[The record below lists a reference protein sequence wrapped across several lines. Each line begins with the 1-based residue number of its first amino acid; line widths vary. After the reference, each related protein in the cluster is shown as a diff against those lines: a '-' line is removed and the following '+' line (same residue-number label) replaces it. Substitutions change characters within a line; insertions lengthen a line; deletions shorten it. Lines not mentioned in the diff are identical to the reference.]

1 MSESANLRTV
11 IQEEFLKS
19 AVDSVHFF
27 KKYAKIQHPM
37 KGKILFNL
45 YPFQEDTVRLFKE
58 HRFNIV
64 LKSRQMGIS
73 TLCAGHCLHQMIFN
87 EDFKILVIAT
97 KQDVA
102 KNLVQKV
109 QIMWEFLPAWMK
121 QGLTIVNNNKLSLV
135 FSNGSEIKAVSSSPD
150 AARSEALSL
159 LVLDEFAFVDCAEEI
174 WTSAQSTLATG
185 GSCIMLSTPN
195 GIGNLF
201 HQTWQHAVEGVA
213 EEGLDKFNPILL
225 PWHLHPDRDQKWRD
239 NQDSL
244 LGKRL
249 ASQECDADFLS
260 SGHTVIE
267 SEILQWYE
275 KEHIQDPVERRG
287 IGGDY
292 WIWKYPD
299 FTRTYLVCL
308 PEGESVLTEN
318 GIKNVEHI
326 TYEDRLVDIEGNSTE
341 IEDLKIRK
349 YDGDLFEIKVS
360 NTFRT
365 TKFTDE
371 HPIFSSK
378 PVLKRNYNR
387 QHERYRFNERYWDF
401 NFDFTPSKDIEIGDW
416 LKVPNIYFKKYI
428 SNEEIL
434 SKWSKYDDNTRID
447 FKINHC
453 PLFDENFWWF
463 VGLWLAEGWTYNDK
477 LNNWFIFTAHNSNEL
492 DIIERVEKVCKSFDR
507 SLTKTNSLTDKST
520 RVQFSSKQIGQ
531 FLHDN
536 FGKGAG
542 NKSIPEWVK
551 FLPDNF
557 RKQLVLGYLEGDG
570 CTTECLSE
578 NRGKRKNDITICFVS
593 ISLKLLEDFQ
603 DILFSLGFISSLK
616 RCKKAGIT
624 NIKGRDCSTKDKF
637 TLDLGKLETYR
648 LLHELDY
655 RIDRIVNIPQNN
667 LIIKD
672 CFFEND
678 KSYIYFRVKDVKKIP
693 FSGEVYNFTTKSGT
707 FMCENIPTHNCADP
721 ARGDGEDYSAFHVI
735 DVETVE
741 QVAEYKGKIDTQM
754 FGNLLVSVATEYNN
768 ATLIIDNRNIG
779 WSTIQYVIDSGYKNL
794 YYSFKNDPYLDENI
808 HLRKAYDLKQK
819 EDMIPGY
826 SITVKSRP
834 VLVSKL
840 DIYFR
845 DKAPIIHSKRFLNEL
860 YVFMW
865 IDGKPQAQRGYND
878 DLVMSFCMGLM
889 IRDTSLKLRMLG
901 IDLVKRTLKTTHK
914 TVFKPQ
920 PIGQAKWEMNVGRQ
934 GNKEN
939 LKWLL

>member
-1 MSESANLRTV
+1 
-11 IQEEFLKS
+11 
-19 AVDSVHFF
+19 
-27 KKYAKIQHPM
+27 
-37 KGKILFNL
+37 
-45 YPFQEDTVRLFKE
+45 
-58 HRFNIV
+58 
-64 LKSRQMGIS
+64 MGIS
-73 TLCAGHCLHQMIFN
+73 TLMAGMALHSMIFN
-87 EDFKILVIAT
+87 VDFKILVIAT
-97 KQDVA
+97 KQEVA

-109 QIMWEFLPAWMK
+109 QIMWEFLPSWMK
-121 QGLTIVNNNKLSLV
+121 QGLEIVNNNKLSLV

-159 LVLDEFAFVDCAEEI
+159 LIIDEAAFVTDMDEI
-174 WTSAQSTLATG
+174 WASAQMTLATG
-185 GSCIMLSTPN
+185 GSCVMLSTPN
-195 GIGNLF
+195 GAQGLF
-201 HQTWQHAVEGVA
+201 YKTWQQAVEGSIVD
-213 EEGLDKFNPILL
+213 GLDKFNPISL
-225 PWHLHPDRDQKWRD
+225 PWYLHPDRDQQWRD
-239 NQDSL
+239 QQEFM

-249 ASQECDADFLS
+249 AAQEMDCNFET
-260 SGHTVIE
+260 SGHTVVE
-267 SEILQWYE
+267 ADILLWYKDKI
-275 KEHIQDPVERRG
+275 KEPLERRG

-299 FTRTYLVCL
+299 YTRTYLVCL

-326 TYEDRLVDIEGNSTE
+326 TYEDRLIDIEGNSTE

-387 QHERYRFNERYWDF
+387 HHEKYRFNERYWDF
-401 NFDFTPSKDIEIGDW
+401 NFDFVPSKDVEVGDW

-434 SKWSKYDDNTRID
+434 SKWSKYDNDTRID

-453 PLFDENFWWF
+453 PLFDENFWWY
-463 VGLWLAEGWTYNDK
+463 VGMWLAEGWTYNDK
-477 LNNWFIFTAHNSNEL
+477 LNNWFVFTAHNSNEL
-492 DIIERVEKVCKSFDR
+492 EIIERIETICKSFDR
-507 SLTKTNSLTDKST
+507 NLIKTNSLTDKST

-551 FLPDNF
+551 LLPDNF

-570 CTTECLSE
+570 CTTQNRSE
-578 NRGKRKNDITICFVS
+578 NNQTRKNDITICFVS

-603 DILFSLGFISSLK
+603 DILFSLGFISSIK

-624 NIKGRDCSTKDKF
+624 NIKGRICNTKDKF
-637 TLDLGKLETYR
+637 TLDLGKLETFR

-655 RIDRIVNIPQNN
+655 RTERIINVPQNN

-672 CFFEND
+672 CFLEKDNSF
-678 KSYIYFRVKDVKKIP
+678 IYFRVKGVKKIP
-693 FSGEVYNFTTKSGT
+693 FCGDVYNFTTNAGT

-754 FGNLLVSVATEYNN
+754 FGSLLVSVATEYNN

-779 WSTIQYVIDSGYKNL
+779 WSTIQFVIDAGYKNL

-808 HLRKAYDLKQK
+808 HLRKAHDLKQK
-819 EDMIPGY
+819 EDMVPGY
-826 SITVKSRP
+826 SITVKTRP
-834 VLVSKL
+834 VLISKL
-840 DIYFR
+840 DTYFR
-845 DKAPIIHSKRFLNEL
+845 EKAPIIYSSRFLNEL
-860 YVFMW
+860 NVFMW
-865 IDGKPQAQRGYND
+865 IDGKPQAQKGFND
-878 DLVMSFCMGLM
+878 DLVMAFCMGLM
-889 IRDTSLKLRMLG
+889 IRDTSLKLRMMG
-901 IDLVKRTLKTTHK
+901 IDLAKRTLGATHK

-920 PIGQAKWEMNVGRQ
+920 PLGAANWEMNVGRQ